1 MIVGCSPPGSHRPR
15 FALRRH
21 GPHDRVP
28 VTACDRHA
36 TPADPGPKEGVGI
49 AWAGTAEQAL

>member
-1 MIVGCSPPGSHRPR
+1 MIVECSPPGSHRPR

-36 TPADPGPKEGVGI
+36 TPADPGLKEGVGI
-49 AWAGTAEQAL
+49 ARAGTAEQAL